1 MKGSREWMQFG
12 VHIRV
17 KMPSLSFW
25 TKLWLLCLRVFP
37 WSKESDDSYLSCNLV
52 IQCGPPPIV
61 KGQCPILNPEI
72 HWNKVMYQFQCF
84 YLWNSP
90 SALLPPLKSQPA
102 HRIKKHTICNASMQ
116 PHSENSSCSHKPK
129 NRPLWT
135 EWKKLFVFS
144 SSFKPQI
151 ELPLLLE

>member
-1 MKGSREWMQFG
+1 MNPIWGSHQGEDA
-12 VHIRV
+12 
-17 KMPSLSFW
+17 
-25 TKLWLLCLRVFP
+25 KLELLDKASGYCVSGSSPEARNLMTA
-37 WSKESDDSYLSCNLV
+37 LSCNLV
-52 IQCGPPPIV
+52 IQWGPLPIV

-90 SALLPPLKSQPA
+90 SALLPPLKSQSA